1 MGPLVERPRAQLN
14 LILTNCVFSN
24 ARAQA
29 KDHCMLVTLQSALGY
44 SFPESGH
51 KSAPPPYL
59 FESVATWRRLR
70 KYET

>member
-1 MGPLVERPRAQLN
+1 MFNQQLVGPHVERPRAQLN

-44 SFPESGH
+44 SLPESGH
-51 KSAPPPYL
+51 KSGFPPFL
-59 FESVATWRRLR
+59 LHF
-70 KYET
+70 